1 MRTIRILAILA
12 VLAAAAKA
20 QAPPGPQQN
29 PQPLPQAAVPQ
40 QNAPGAQQS
49 PVAQQAPTAAGAL
62 KTNTRLITVDVVATD
77 SHGNVMRGL
86 KPEDFQVSEE
96 HAGQQKIVQFSFVDA
111 SANSVPAP
119 PAGLIAP
126 PAAPYIYTNLLP
138 EKMRV
143 PPTVMLMDAL
153 NTSIQ
158 NQSEVHRHMVML
170 LKTLPA
176 STPIAVFVLGHTL
189 HVVQNFTTDPAL
201 LRAAV
206 DHTLRSPD
214 IEQSAQD
221 DADSPSNVALDQNG
235 DTETPAIRALEDFEK
250 TEFEAQMAIRVDE
263 TTDAMISIAKFLGGY
278 PGRKNLLWFS
288 ESFPN
293 WIAPSSDF
301 GADPFQGTADYS
313 DKIRKASEALTDAR
327 IAVYPVDARGLET
340 NQLNSASSNPHVD
353 LNNPGAGFGAQ
364 LGRENNTRLDA
375 QATMQQIA
383 EQTGGKTCVN
393 TNDLA
398 GCVQGA
404 LDDSSAYYELA
415 YYPENVKWDRK
426 FHKITV
432 KSNQH
437 GIKLRYRTGYF
448 ATEPGAQ
455 ARQSPDKLL
464 EQVCTDPLS
473 STAISLTVESI
484 APKQQS
490 PADAGAARYLLTISP
505 NSLTLVPGGVSRQ
518 LNLQMAI
525 CEYTPKGDSF
535 QIYPRDLSRP
545 VPEAVYQAWK
555 SAGFRNIFDYD
566 AKPENRRLRFA
577 VLDVPS
583 GAVGSV
589 DVPAHPRAFGAV
601 PVAGGGAAPA
611 PPSPN
616 PAPAAAPPAAVA
628 GPPPTH
634 ITFRGSTG
642 ASSMLDWGGDSVT
655 YHGDLSLDLG
665 ARALFG
671 DLFGRLYHCE
681 AGTLMTNDVT
691 SSAKPNFVLALRKPG
706 GTRAQIDLGGTAPTY
721 SGEVP
726 VDSSARAFF
735 DYIWKLCHCQQP

>member
-1 MRTIRILAILA
+1 MRIIRFFTIFA
-12 VLAAAAKA
+12 VLAAAAEA

-29 PQPLPQAAVPQ
+29 PPPPQVTVPQ
-40 QNAPGAQQS
+40 QNASAARQV
-49 PVAQQAPTAAGAL
+49 PVAQQAPAATGTL

-86 KPEDFQVSEE
+86 KPEDFEVSEE
-96 HAGQQKIVQFSFVDA
+96 HAGQQKVVQFSFVDA
-111 SANSVPAP
+111 SANSSAAP
-119 PAGLIAP
+119 SGGLIAP
-126 PAAPYIYTNLLP
+126 PAAPYMYTNLLP

-153 NTSIQ
+153 NTNIQ

-206 DHTLRSPD
+206 DRTLRSPD
-214 IEQSAQD
+214 IERSAQD

-235 DTETPAIRALEDFEK
+235 GNETPAIQALEDFEK
-250 TEFEAQMAIRVDE
+250 TTFEAQMAIRVDE
-263 TTDAMISIAKFLGGY
+263 TTDAMVSIAKFLGGY

-288 ESFPN
+288 ESFPD

-313 DKIRKASEALTDAR
+313 DKIRKASQALTDAR
-327 IAVYPVDARGLET
+327 IAVYPVDARGLEA
-340 NQLNSASSNPHVD
+340 NQITSASSNPQI
-353 LNNPGAGFGAQ
+353 NPRNPGGGFGGQ
-364 LGRENNTRLDA
+364 LGRENNTRIDT

-393 TNDLA
+393 TNDLS

-415 YYPENVKWDRK
+415 YYPENVKWDGK
-426 FHKITV
+426 FHKIAV

-448 ATEPGAQ
+448 ATEPGAL
-455 ARQSPDKLL
+455 ARQTPEKILQ
-464 EQVCTDPLS
+464 QVCIDPLS
-473 STAISLTVESI
+473 STAVSLTAESI
-484 APKQQS
+484 APKQQGL
-490 PADAGAARYLLTISP
+490 ADAGAARYLLTISP
-505 NSLTLVPGGVSRQ
+505 NSLTLVPGGASRQ

-545 VPEAVYQAWK
+545 VPEAVYQGWK
-555 SAGFRNIFDYD
+555 STGIRNIFDYD

-589 DVPAHPRAFGAV
+589 DVPAHPHQFGSM
-601 PVAGGGAAPA
+601 PV
-611 PPSPN
+611 
-616 PAPAAAPPAAVA
+616 
-628 GPPPTH
+628 
-634 ITFRGSTG
+634 
-642 ASSMLDWGGDSVT
+642 
-655 YHGDLSLDLG
+655 
-665 ARALFG
+665 
-671 DLFGRLYHCE
+671 
-681 AGTLMTNDVT
+681 
-691 SSAKPNFVLALRKPG
+691 
-706 GTRAQIDLGGTAPTY
+706 
-721 SGEVP
+721 
-726 VDSSARAFF
+726 
-735 DYIWKLCHCQQP
+735 

>member
-1 MRTIRILAILA
+1 MRTLKFFAIIA
-12 VLAAAAKA
+12 VLAAAAEA

-29 PQPLPQAAVPQ
+29 PPPPLQVAVPQ
-40 QNAPGAQQS
+40 QNAPS
-49 PVAQQAPTAAGAL
+49 AQQAPTASGTL

-86 KPEDFQVSEE
+86 KPEDFQVNEE
-96 HAGQQKIVQFSFVDA
+96 HAGQQKVVQFSFVDA
-111 SANSVPAP
+111 SANSSPAP
-119 PAGLIAP
+119 PGGLIAP

-138 EKMRV
+138 ERMRV

-153 NTSIQ
+153 NTNIQ
-158 NQSEVHRHMVML
+158 NQSEVHQHMVML

-206 DHTLRSPD
+206 DRTLRSPD
-214 IEQSAQD
+214 IERSAQD

-235 DTETPAIRALEDFEK
+235 GNETPAIQALEDFEK
-250 TEFEAQMAIRVDE
+250 TTFEAQMAIRVDE
-263 TTDAMISIAKFLGGY
+263 TTDAMVSIAKFLGGY

-288 ESFPN
+288 ESFPD

-301 GADPFQGTADYS
+301 GADSFQGTADYS
-313 DKIRKASEALTDAR
+313 DKIRKASQALTDAR
-327 IAVYPVDARGLET
+327 IAVYPVDARGLEA
-340 NQLNSASSNPHVD
+340 NQITSASSTPQINPR
-353 LNNPGAGFGAQ
+353 NPGGGFGAQ
-364 LGRENNTRLDA
+364 LGRENNTRIDT

-393 TNDLA
+393 TNDLS

-415 YYPENVKWDRK
+415 YYPENVKWDGK

-448 ATEPGAQ
+448 ATEPGAL
-455 ARQSPDKLL
+455 ARQTPEKILQ
-464 EQVCTDPLS
+464 QVCVAPLS
-473 STAISLTVESI
+473 STAVSLTAESI
-484 APKQQS
+484 TPKQQG
-490 PADAGAARYLLTISP
+490 PGDGGEARYLLTISP
-505 NSLTLVPGGVSRQ
+505 NSLTLVPGGASRQ

-525 CEYTPKGDSF
+525 CEYTPNGDSF

-545 VPEAVYQAWK
+545 VPEAVYQGWK
-555 SAGFRNIFDYD
+555 STGIRNIFDYD

-589 DVPAHPRAFGAV
+589 DVPAHPHEFGSM
-601 PVAGGGAAPA
+601 PVAAGAPA
-611 PPSPN
+611 PPPPN
-616 PAPAAAPPAAVA
+616 PAPAPSAAVA
-628 GPPPTH
+628 APPPTH
-634 ITFRGSTG
+634 ITFRASTG
-642 ASSMLDWGGDSVT
+642 ASGTLDWTGDSVT

-665 ARALFG
+665 AQALFG
-671 DLFGRLYHCE
+671 DLFGRHYHCD
-681 AGTLMTNDVT
+681 AGTLVTNDIT
-691 SSAKPNFVLALRKPG
+691 FSDRPNFVLTLRKPG
-706 GTRAQIDLGGTAPTY
+706 GTRAQIDLGGSASAY

-735 DYIWKLCHCQQP
+735 DYLWKLCHCQQP